1 MQQASW
7 NHEAGIFA
15 IDSARQQV
23 PFAMPDSHLHDWY
36 ELYYLVQGERDYF
49 IRDRTFHLAAGSM
62 AAIPPNELHRSLGN
76 HVRQWERILIS
87 FRPGF
92 LAGSSADHAALLA
105 LFHQENP
112 CLQASGK
119 DRARIETILADM
131 LQEASSQAASFPL
144 QLSALL
150 TQLLVLLQRLNS
162 QRRQPAHPVLSSRH
176 ARVEPILSFLNQSF
190 AERITLEDLARRFH
204 ISPFY
209 LCKRFRAETG
219 FTVVEYLNQVR
230 IREARRLL
238 EKTDLSILEVSA
250 QTGFN
255 HVSHF
260 GRLFKGA
267 TGRTPGAYRRN
278 FLQSRAVRRV

>member
-1 MQQASW
+1 MRQASW
-7 NHEAGIFA
+7 GQEAGIFA

-36 ELYYLVQGERDYF
+36 ELYYLVDGERDYF
-49 IRDRTFHLAAGSM
+49 IRDRTFHLAAGSV
-62 AAIPPNELHRSLGN
+62 AAIPPHEPHRSLGT
-76 HVRQWERILIS
+76 RALQWERILVS

-92 LAGSSADHAALLA
+92 LAGSPADHAALLA

-119 DRARIETILADM
+119 DRARIEAILDDM
-131 LQEASSQAASFPL
+131 LHEAESKAESFPL

-150 TQLLVLLQRLNS
+150 TQLLVLLQRMNS
-162 QRRQPAHPVLSSRH
+162 QRRQPARPVRSSHH

-190 AERITLEDLARRFH
+190 PERITLEDLSRRFH

-260 GRLFKGA
+260 GRLFKA
-267 TGRTPGAYRRN
+267 TTGQTPRAYRRC
-278 FLQSRAVRRV
+278 FVRT